1 MSVYSSF
8 ITEFG
13 IVMFALLAVMLLIH
27 ITTHRAWNRTT
38 VCWLVLTAYL
48 YIQFESYAFYALW
61 LLIFAVYFSTEIMH
75 NRASDENA
83 CPIPGSRAER

>member
-61 LLIFAVYFSTEIMH
+61 LLIFAA
-75 NRASDENA
+75 AS
-83 CPIPGSRAER
+83 SRFAASHPSSSARQS